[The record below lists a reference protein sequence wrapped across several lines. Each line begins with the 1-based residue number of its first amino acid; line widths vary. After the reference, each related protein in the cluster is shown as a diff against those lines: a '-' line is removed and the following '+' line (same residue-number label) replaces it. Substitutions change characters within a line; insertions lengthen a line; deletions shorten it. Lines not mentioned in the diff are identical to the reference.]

1 MNRTVA
7 ASLLAALV
15 MGANP
20 AFAKT
25 TIGVTMSSF
34 DDNFL
39 TYLREA
45 MANEAKAKGVDIQFE
60 DGQKDVVK
68 QISQVENFI
77 AQKVDV
83 MIVNPIDSAATR
95 NITEKAMKAGIKLI
109 YVNRLPEEKLPEGV
123 VYVGSDENVSGKMQ
137 GEYLAKK
144 LNGKGNVAIMMGE
157 LSTEAA
163 RTRTKGVKAVFAQ
176 YPDIKIVEEQTA
188 NWQRAEGMN
197 LMSNWITTGKKID
210 AVASN
215 NDEMAIGAIMAL
227 QQAGV
232 APGKVLVGGV
242 DATPDALVEMKKG
255 TMAVTV
261 FQDAKGQGTSAIDT
275 AVKMVSGEKT
285 EQFVMTPFQL
295 VTPENYKDFMTK

>member
-45 MANEAKAKGVDIQFE
+45 MAAEAKAKGVDIQFE

-123 VYVGSDENVSGKMQ
+123 VYVGSDENVSGTMQ

-163 RTRTKGVKAVFAQ
+163 RTRTKGVKNVFAK

-275 AVKMVSGEKT
+275 AVKMVNGEKT

-295 VTPENYKDFMTK
+295 VTPENYKDFMNK

>member
-45 MANEAKAKGVDIQFE
+45 MAAEAKAKGVDIQFE

-275 AVKMVSGEKT
+275 AVKMVNGEKT

>member
-163 RTRTKGVKAVFAQ
+163 RTRTKGVKNVFAQ

-275 AVKMVSGEKT
+275 AVKMANGEKT

>member
-123 VYVGSDENVSGKMQ
+123 VYVGSDENVSGTMQ

-163 RTRTKGVKAVFAQ
+163 RTRTKGVKNVFAK

-197 LMSNWITTGKKID
+197 LMSNWITTGKQID

-227 QQAGV
+227 KQAGV
-232 APGKVLVGGV
+232 APDKILVGGV

-275 AVKMVSGEKT
+275 AVKMANGEKT

-295 VTPENYKDFMTK
+295 VTPENYKDFMNK